1 MIEAYFM
8 HLLVLIGIYAI
19 LSISL
24 NLAMGFTGL
33 LNIGHIAFYG
43 IGAYASALL
52 ALKLGLPFWLGL
64 LIGGLIAAVFGILLA
79 IPTIKLRG
87 DYLALATLGFAII
100 VESVLRNWISLTNG
114 PLGLAGIPKPSI
126 FGFSFSSTFSYMLL
140 VFVFAAITYLFIRY
154 ITRSPFGRVLK
165 SIREDE
171 LVAKSLGKNTIK
183 FKTIALA
190 ISAFFAGIAG
200 SLYAHYITFIDPS
213 TFSILESILII
224 SMIIV
229 GGLASVEGSII
240 GAIILLLLPEP
251 LRFLPLPSY
260 AIGALRQ
267 IIYALLLILLLIL
280 RPSGFLGEFRFKREN
295 GNAQS

>member
-1 MIEAYFM
+1 MIEAYLM

-19 LSISL
+19 LAMSL
-24 NLAMGFTGL
+24 NLAMGYTGL
-33 LNIGHIAFYG
+33 LNIGHVAFYG
-43 IGAYASALL
+43 IGAYTSALL
-52 ALKLGLPFWLGL
+52 ALSLGLPFWF
-64 LIGGLIAAVFGILLA
+64 GLIAAGIVAAIFGILLA
-79 IPTIKLRG
+79 IPTLKLRG

-100 VESVLRNWISLTNG
+100 AEAVMRNWVSLTKG
-114 PLGLAGIPKPSI
+114 PLGLPGIPKPSI
-126 FGFSFSSTFSYMLL
+126 FGYSISATGAYLVLVLIFALL
-140 VFVFAAITYLFIRY
+140 TYLFMRH
-154 ITRSPFGRVLK
+154 ITRTPFGRVLK
-165 SIREDE
+165 AIREDE
-171 LVAKSLGKNTIK
+171 LVARSLGKNSTK

-190 ISAFFAGIAG
+190 TSAFFAGIAG

-213 TFSILESILII
+213 SFTVMESILII

-229 GGLASVEGSII
+229 GGLSSVEGSIV

-280 RPSGFLGEFRFKREN
+280 KPGGFLGEFRKKREAQ
-295 GNAQS
+295 NA